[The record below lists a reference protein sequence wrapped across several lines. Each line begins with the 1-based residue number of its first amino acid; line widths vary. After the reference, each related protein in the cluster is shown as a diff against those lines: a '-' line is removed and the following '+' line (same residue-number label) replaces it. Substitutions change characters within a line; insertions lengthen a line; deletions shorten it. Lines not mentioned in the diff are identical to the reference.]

1 MSFKSVHQAADDSY
15 IDVFASAVVK
25 NGTQCAAVDL
35 DGRAPVRL
43 LMPAGWA
50 GTAAIVHVDL
60 SDDGTTYRELW
71 NAGTAYTV
79 AVKASQAV
87 RVDPWVFGGCRYVR
101 LVGTTAKGTAAAQ
114 STQGTVGI
122 VARLL

>member
-1 MSFKSVHQAADDSY
+1 MDFKTQHQAADDSY
-15 IDVFASAVVK
+15 VDIYSSAIIK

-35 DGRAPVRL
+35 DGRAPLRL

-50 GTAAIVHVDL
+50 GSAAIVHVDL

-71 NAGTAYTV
+71 SAGTAYTV
-79 AVKASQAV
+79 AVSASQAV
-87 RVDPWVFGGCRYVR
+87 RVDPWIFGGCRYVR
-101 LVGTTAKGTAAAQ
+101 LVGTRARGTAAGQ
-114 STQGTVGI
+114 TTQGTVGI